1 MVWKPAIAALAA
13 AGVVL
18 YSVAFMQVDLSNRLA
33 SWVQAIGSI
42 AAIYGAYAIGRQQR
56 ESDKQIAQ
64 DLAAE
69 EARNLLQVVKA
80 IADDVFNRYWTY
92 ARCSTRRRFRDQR
105 PLYPSCRWVC
115 TTTRRLTVLP
125 SGVSKQCLCL
135 NCAGRALRRTSFR
148 FRMPR
153 PNWRHGSIP
162 RGELLLAPGWPGTN
176 PCRMKD
182 CERTSC
188 RSWMTPHATTA
199 GLSTQSGARQ

>member
-80 IADDVFNRYWTY
+80 IADDVFSTDIGRTPGVRLADGSAIND
-92 ARCSTRRRFRDQR
+92 RCT
-105 PLYPSCRWVC
+105 
-115 TTTRRLTVLP
+115 LP
-125 SGVSKQCLCL
+125 V
-135 NCAGRALRRTSFR
+135 AGYALRRADL
-148 FRMPR
+148 PCCR
-153 PNWRHGSIP
+153 PAS
-162 RGELLLAPGWPGTN
+162 
-176 PCRMKD
+176 
-182 CERTSC
+182 
-188 RSWMTPHATTA
+188 RSSACV
-199 GLSTQSGARQ
+199 